1 MSQSSTTHDVQNIQL
16 TLVKVEPREGS
27 SLSEPYYMLT
37 LNATRQEF
45 PAGSREKVKIKEEH
59 LFYLDKSF
67 EPEKAGVLFKSADKS
82 ASSFG
87 NFDCI
92 AAVSLSGLPHT
103 C

>member
-1 MSQSSTTHDVQNIQL
+1 MSQSSITHNVQDIQL
-16 TLVKVEPREGS
+16 TLVKVEPRESS

-37 LNATRQEF
+37 LDATRQEI
-45 PAGSREKVKIKEEH
+45 AKGSCERVGITESHI
-59 LFYLDKSF
+59 FYLDESF
-67 EPEKAGVLFKSADKS
+67 EPEKDEVLFKSADKS